1 MALVLKDRVKET
13 TSTTGTGTVTLAG
26 ASSGYQSFSV
36 VGNGNDTYYTIAHQ
50 TLNEWEVG
58 IGTYTSSGTTLS
70 RTTVLSSSNSGSL
83 VNFSVGTKDV
93 FVTQP
98 AEKAVY
104 EDLSGNVTIP
114 GQLSATSKSFDIAH
128 PDKPNAR
135 LVYGSL
141 EGPEN
146 GVYVRGR
153 TTQTDIV
160 LPAYWKSLIAPDTIT
175 VHLTPFGYAQSL
187 VVISADA
194 ERVRI
199 TRVDGSSV
207 DCYYSIF
214 AERKDIPSLKVEV
227 CV

>member
-1 MALVLKDRVKET
+1 MTLVLADRVKET
-13 TSTTGTGTVTLAG
+13 TTTTGTGTVTLLG
-26 ASSGYQSFSV
+26 ASLGFQSFAV
-36 VGNGNDTYYTIAHQ
+36 VGNANTTSYCIAGQ
-50 TLNEWEVG
+50 TTSEWEVG
-58 IGTYTSSGTTLS
+58 VGTYTSSGTTLA
-70 RTTVLSSSNSGSL
+70 RDTVLASSSAGAL
-83 VNFSVGTKDV
+83 VNFSAGTKDV

-98 AEKAVY
+98 SEKAVY

-175 VHLTPFGYAQSL
+175 VHLTPFGHAQSL
-187 VVISADA
+187 VVTYADA

-199 TRVDGSSV
+199 ACVDGSSV
-207 DCYYSIF
+207 DCYYSVF